1 MSESNATG
9 SPWPATGATPGGG
22 PAGPRGARVG
32 TATEGPPAGTDAA
45 SASSGAVAAAADD
58 GTARRRPPV
67 WLLALLALLVVGAV
81 VAGVLLSRD
90 APAAA
95 PAASA
100 PPAEV
105 VTLPYPTPTIAPV
118 AEPTGT
124 PFLDALPATV
134 LAYALT
140 EQAAEP
146 ALLASGAL
154 EGHRLVYGDGGGT
167 TLTLRAGQWQDAAA
181 AEVVLDAAIAAVVPA
196 ADPAPEQGTVDAAGA
211 LVGRSLLLPRAD
223 GTATV
228 WWTNGT
234 ALLQLDGPVDA
245 VRDVFTGFP
254 L

>member
-1 MSESNATG
+1 MSESTPTG
-9 SPWPATGATPGGG
+9 SPWPATGATPDGG
-22 PAGPRGARVG
+22 PAGPRGAG
-32 TATEGPPAGTDAA
+32 TRTTADGP
-45 SASSGAVAAAADD
+45 AAD
-58 GTARRRPPV
+58 GGASPSSPAERAPARRRPPV
-67 WLLALLALLVVGAV
+67 WLLALGALLVVGAV
-81 VAGVLLSRD
+81 VAGVLLTRG
-90 APAAA
+90 APAGT

-146 ALLASGAL
+146 ALLAAGAL

-181 AEVVLDAAIAAVVPA
+181 AEAVLDAAIAAVDPA

-211 LVGRSLLLPRAD
+211 PVGRSLLLPRAD